1 MRILDAVKDPD
12 AVEQLLRRQGGIDV
26 LDAVRMILQD
36 VRSGG
41 DPAVLGFAA
50 RFDCPD
56 IARMGMRVTPAEI
69 AAAYRAV
76 KPGFLRALR
85 LAAGRIR
92 AFHRRQRVPSLRVR
106 ERGVSLEQRSRPL
119 DRVGIY
125 VPGGKGVYFS
135 TVLMNALP
143 AAIAGVGEIVMA
155 TPCGREGRVASE
167 VLVAGAECGITEI
180 YRIGGAHAV
189 AALAYGT
196 ATIPRVD
203 KITGPGNAYVAAAKK
218 LVFGEVGIDMIAGP
232 TEVVVVGDGSA
243 PVPFVAADLIAQA
256 EHDEM
261 ATPLCITTS
270 ARLARRLPA
279 ELDRQLAN
287 APRREIARKAL
298 DGQGAVVLVK
308 SLAAAAELVN
318 RFAPEHLELMVA
330 KPREFAAKVRHAGAI
345 FVGPWASEALGD
357 YAAGPNHTL
366 PTSGSAR
373 FSSPLS
379 VLDFLKFTNIIE
391 YDRRASVELA
401 PVVELLAAAEGFYG
415 HAASAAI
422 RRTAR

>member
-1 MRILDAVKDPD
+1 
-12 AVEQLLRRQGGIDV
+12 
-26 LDAVRMILQD
+26 
-36 VRSGG
+36 
-41 DPAVLGFAA
+41 
-50 RFDCPD
+50 
-56 IARMGMRVTPAEI
+56 
-69 AAAYRAV
+69 
-76 KPGFLRALR
+76 
-85 LAAGRIR
+85 
-92 AFHRRQRVPSLRVR
+92 
-106 ERGVSLEQRSRPL
+106 
-119 DRVGIY
+119 
-125 VPGGKGVYFS
+125 
-135 TVLMNALP
+135 
-143 AAIAGVGEIVMA
+143 
-155 TPCGREGRVASE
+155 
-167 VLVAGAECGITEI
+167 
-180 YRIGGAHAV
+180 
-189 AALAYGT
+189 
-196 ATIPRVD
+196 
-203 KITGPGNAYVAAAKK
+203 
-218 LVFGEVGIDMIAGP
+218 
-232 TEVVVVGDGSA
+232 
-243 PVPFVAADLIAQA
+243 
-256 EHDEM
+256 M